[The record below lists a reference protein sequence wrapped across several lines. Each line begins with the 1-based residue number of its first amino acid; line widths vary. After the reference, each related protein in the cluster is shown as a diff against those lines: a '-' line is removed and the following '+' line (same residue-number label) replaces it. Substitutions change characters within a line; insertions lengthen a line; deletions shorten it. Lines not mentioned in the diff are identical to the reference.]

1 MPHINSALLLSLLNL
16 ETAGGLIRSIPTGV
30 AAWALP
36 AWATWQLFVTYLVGL
51 AFMAVGV
58 LTARGDTHRTGVL
71 DRVLLLGPVFLA
83 APMAVFGA
91 DHFFEAQGVSRGV
104 PSWMPWHMFWT
115 YFVGVALICAA
126 VSIVLKRYVGLSA
139 FLLGTMFLLF
149 EALMHIP
156 NIFAFPHARMAWNIG
171 LRDIN
176 FAAGAFAL
184 AITQTDEWQRS
195 GTHRFLWAPRFLIGI
210 PMIVFGIEYF
220 FFPLLVPGIPLRK
233 DMPTWI
239 FARPVW
245 NYATGIVEVIT
256 GVCLVI
262 NRKARLAATWL
273 GITVLLVV
281 LFLYVPIM
289 VVNAT
294 SIDNGLN
301 YVMDT
306 LALSGAA
313 FLLAGS
319 LSPRGANQRT
329 VAPQGSMSAQLKSE
343 GSEPAKPIPLS
354 S

>member
-1 MPHINSALLLSLLNL
+1 
-16 ETAGGLIRSIPTGV
+16 LIRPIPTAL

-51 AFMAVGV
+51 VFMVVGV
-58 LTARGDTHRTGVL
+58 WTARSETHRTGVL

-91 DHFFEAQGVSRGV
+91 DHFFEAQGVSRAV

-139 FLLGTMFLLF
+139 FLLGIMFLLF

-156 NIFAFPHARMAWNIG
+156 NIFRSPHARIAWNIG

-176 FAAGAFAL
+176 FAAGALAL

-220 FFPLLVPGIPLRK
+220 FLPLLVPGIPLRIN
-233 DMPTWI
+233 MPDWI

-262 NRKARLAATWL
+262 NIKARLAATWL

-313 FLLAGS
+313 LLVAGS
-319 LSPRGANQRT
+319 LSPRGANQPSAT
-329 VAPQGSMSAQLKSE
+329 SQGSMSAQVH
-343 GSEPAKPIPLS
+343 GDGPRPAKPVSLS